1 MILVI
6 DDHEATRYVLV
17 RLLKANGHEAVG
29 VCDGSQALL
38 FLQTH
43 RPRLII
49 LDCHMPCL
57 DGFDVLS
64 AVRSDAALADVSVV
78 MFSADP
84 SAEERAVRLGADGFI
99 LKGSLDWGRLSA
111 AVERYAGSRAGNAG
125 RAAAHPPYVGPDVGA
140 GGSKP

>member
-6 DDHEATRYVLV
+6 DDNDATRYVLV
-17 RLLKANGHEAVG
+17 RLLKANGYEATG

-57 DGFDVLS
+57 DGFGVLR
-64 AVRSDAALADVSVV
+64 AVRAHAEWVHTPVL
-78 MFSADP
+78 MFSAD
-84 SAEERAVRLGADGFI
+84 SASEDQALRSGANGFI
-99 LKGSLDWGRLSA
+99 LKGSLDWAQVSE
-111 AVERYAGSRAGNAG
+111 AVERYAGNLAQHGAPRSTQ
-125 RAAAHPPYVGPDVGA
+125 PGPSTASEGA
-140 GGSKP
+140 NPF